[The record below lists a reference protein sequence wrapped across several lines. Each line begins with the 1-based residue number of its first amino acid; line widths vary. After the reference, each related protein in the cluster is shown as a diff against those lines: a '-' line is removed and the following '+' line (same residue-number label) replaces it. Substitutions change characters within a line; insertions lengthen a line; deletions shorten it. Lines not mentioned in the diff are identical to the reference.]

1 MQQIEFKGLGKMPV
15 NLTRW
20 FRCSKREQPSRPGVY
35 AVGYEALLQPG
46 GSVIGWGYD
55 HFDGSKWGASATV
68 VTETGGGLGK
78 LPRQA
83 RHDLVRHRRQEP
95 HLQHRVC
102 RSSWS
107 LKGSTTWKAF

>member
-46 GSVIGWGYD
+46 GSVIGCGYD

-68 VTETGGGLGK
+68 VTETGGVWGNYRGKPDMIWCGIDAKNPIFNIEFVAPLG
-78 LPRQA
+78 A
-83 RHDLVRHRRQEP
+83 
-95 HLQHRVC
+95 
-102 RSSWS
+102 
-107 LKGSTTWKAF
+107 